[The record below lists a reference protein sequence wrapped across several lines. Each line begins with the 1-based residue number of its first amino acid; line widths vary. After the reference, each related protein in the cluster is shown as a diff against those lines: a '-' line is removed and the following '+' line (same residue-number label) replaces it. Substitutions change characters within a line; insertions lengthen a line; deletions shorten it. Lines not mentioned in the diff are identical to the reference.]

1 MNLALVIR
9 RNLVIVGVVSALV
22 LGAAT
27 VRAAAVWTAAS
38 APLEEPPA
46 ALSSIR
52 EALTQEKE
60 RSAVLEQQL
69 ADLTQA
75 SDDLAAA
82 LEAARTQVATDSQTA
97 DTLRASL
104 AAAQQKLAKLEAALK
119 AAQSIKVTTVGTTS
133 TATTTYDDHDGD
145 DDGGEH
151 DDD

>member
-1 MNLALVIR
+1 MNLALMIR

-22 LGAAT
+22 LGVAT

-46 ALSSIR
+46 ALSSMR
-52 EALTQEKE
+52 DALAQEKE
-60 RSAVLEQQL
+60 RSAALEQQL
-69 ADLTQA
+69 TDLTQA
-75 SDDLAAA
+75 SNDLAAA
-82 LEAARTQVATDSQTA
+82 LTAARTQVATDSQTA

-119 AAQSIKVTTVGTTS
+119 AAQSAKVTTVGTTTS
-133 TATTTYDDHDGD
+133 TTTTYDDHDGD
-145 DDGGEH
+145 GDGGH

>member
-38 APLEEPPA
+38 APLEQPPA
-46 ALSSIR
+46 ALSSMR
-52 EALTQEKE
+52 DALAQEKE
-60 RSAVLEQQL
+60 RSAALEQQL

-75 SDDLAAA
+75 SNDLAAA
-82 LEAARTQVATDSQTA
+82 LTAARTQVATDSQTA

-119 AAQSIKVTTVGTTS
+119 AAQSVKVTTVAQTTTS
-133 TATTTYDDHDGD
+133 TTTTYDDHDGG
-145 DDGGEH
+145 DDGGH